1 MPTCSGCNVTFPTV
15 HGLTTHLQRTVNPQ
29 CLALFRRASAYLP
42 SLDDGDSDG
51 DSEPFGMPAMD
62 TQPVAFA
69 GDFFGANYTEE
80 DFNMLDEAT
89 TVMPLDSDDDSDSD
103 DSCSDDFRHGDN
115 WEPPPPP
122 RSPSPTGAFL
132 QRPTIVTFQD
142 AYPGSLAGAPIPT
155 MSAPKSGY
163 LDYKTQFGT
172 NGGTNIWV
180 PFKSQLDWEV
190 AKWAKLRGPGSTAFT
205 ELLKLR
211 GIIGSRIAWLVI

>member
-122 RSPSPTGAFL
+122 RSPSPTGEIIDSDDEDTPLRPNLEGRFL

-142 AYPGSLAGAPIPT
+142 AYPGSLAG
-155 MSAPKSGY
+155 Y

-172 NGGTNIWV
+172 NGGTNIWA

-190 AKWAKLRGPGSTAFT
+190 ANGLSYGALAPRRSPSC
-205 ELLKLR
+205 
-211 GIIGSRIAWLVI
+211 

>member
-1 MPTCSGCNVTFPTV
+1 MPTCSGCNMIFPTV
-15 HGLTTHLQRTVNPQ
+15 PGLTTHLRRTVNPQ
-29 CLALFRRASAYLP
+29 CLALFRQASAYLP

-51 DSEPFGMPAMD
+51 NNKPFEMPAMD

-103 DSCSDDFRHGDN
+103 DSCSDDFCQGDN
-115 WEPPPPP
+115 WEPPLPP
-122 RSPSPTGAFL
+122 RSPDPTG
-132 QRPTIVTFQD
+132 V
-142 AYPGSLAGAPIPT
+142 PIPT

-172 NGGTNIWV
+172 DGGTNIWA

-205 ELLKLR
+205 ELLKLQ